1 MRWWIMGRIL
11 IFRQTSMFY
20 LGRNSIGETLA
31 AYILVLEESSRNDI
45 HWHWIEHCFD
55 IDGYIVCW
63 TLFLAV
69 CYTDTLRNTPVILDV
84 GMFSFLLDL
93 TTRCGVSVK
102 DNCISFVI
110 TYVRDISHKV
120 EIRTRCTPA
129 RAIWWD
135 LEPFWGVDGQLTPLF
150 CFSLWR

>member
-1 MRWWIMGRIL
+1 MTFIGIELNIASTLTAIL
-11 IFRQTSMFY
+11 S
-20 LGRNSIGETLA
+20 
-31 AYILVLEESSRNDI
+31 
-45 HWHWIEHCFD
+45 
-55 IDGYIVCW
+55 
-63 TLFLAV
+63 AV
-69 CYTDTLRNTPVILDV
+69 RYSWRCIYTDTLRNTPVILDV

-129 RAIWWD
+129 RAI
-135 LEPFWGVDGQLTPLF
+135 
-150 CFSLWR
+150 